1 MRWFRREM
9 TGILAALGLVIGGQV
24 FAGAQESPPFLLE
37 RMQVEGLENV
47 FRVRPDL
54 YSGGQPTEAGFAELA
69 KLGVKTVI
77 SVDGAAPE
85 LDLAHKYGMRY
96 VHLPIGY
103 DSVPVEQQRKLVKA
117 RLTFPGPV
125 YIHCHHGKHRGPA
138 AVMSLCRATDPTLTA
153 ARAADSLKVMGTAAR
168 YAGLYASVAAARP
181 PTDEALRKLSAE
193 FPEKVAVSAMA
204 EQMGAIDGA
213 WDRLKA
219 AAKEGAAQG
228 ADRRALLASVVE
240 LEELVTEAGRLVE
253 GDAPGL
259 KPAFT
264 TATTQ
269 IRRERESLEK
279 PNAAISREEVNQ
291 LAARLEQSCNQCHA
305 VHRDRK

>member
-1 MRWFRREM
+1 MRWIRKEF
-9 TGILAALGLVIGGQV
+9 TGSIAVLGLVLGGLVQST
-24 FAGAQESPPFLLE
+24 AQDPPPFLLE
-37 RMQVEGLENV
+37 KMEVEGLENV
-47 FRVRPDL
+47 FRVRPNL

-69 KLGVKTVI
+69 KLGVKTII

-103 DSVPVEQQRKLVKA
+103 DSVPIEQQQKLVKA

-168 YAGLYASVAAARP
+168 YAGLYAAVAAARP
-181 PTDEALRKLSAE
+181 PTDEELRKLPTE

-204 EQMGAIDGA
+204 EQMGAIDGV

-219 AAKEGAAQG
+219 AAKKGAAQA
-228 ADRRALLASVVE
+228 ADRRVLLASVVE
-240 LEELVTEAGRLVE
+240 LEELVTEAGRLAE
-253 GDAPGL
+253 SDARGL
-259 KPAFT
+259 KPAFA
-264 TATTQ
+264 TAASQ
-269 IRRERESLEK
+269 IRQERERLEK
-279 PNAAISREEVNQ
+279 STAAISTEEVHQ

>member
-1 MRWFRREM
+1 MRWFGREI
-9 TGILAALGLVIGGQV
+9 TGILAAGGLVLGGLV
-24 FAGAQESPPFLLE
+24 FAAAEEPPPFLLE
-37 RMQVEGLENV
+37 KMQVAGLENV

-54 YSGGQPTEAGFAELA
+54 YSGGQPDEAGFAELA

-77 SVDGAAPE
+77 SVDGAPPE
-85 LDLAHKYGMRY
+85 LELAHKYGLRY

-103 DSVPVEQQRKLVKA
+103 DSVPVGQQQKLVKA

-138 AVMSLCRATDPTLTA
+138 AVMSLCRATDPKLSVETA
-153 ARAADSLKVMGTAAR
+153 RDSLKVMGTAAR

-181 PTDEALRKLSAE
+181 PSDEELRKLPAE
-193 FPEKVAVSAMA
+193 FPERVAVSALA
-204 EQMGAIDGA
+204 EQMGVIDGA

-219 AAKEGAAQG
+219 AAKQG
-228 ADRRALLASVVE
+228 SVRSADRKALLASVVE

-253 GDAPGL
+253 GEPPAL
-259 KPAFT
+259 KPAFV
-264 TATTQ
+264 TAAGQ

-279 PNAAISREEVNQ
+279 SPAAVSRDAVDQ
-291 LAARLEQSCNQCHA
+291 LTARLEQCCNQCHA

>member
-1 MRWFRREM
+1 MRWFGREM

-37 RMQVEGLENV
+37 KMQVEGLENV

-77 SVDGAAPE
+77 SVDGAPPE
-85 LDLAHKYGMRY
+85 LELAHKYGIRY

-103 DSVPVEQQRKLVKA
+103 DGVPVEQQQKLVKA
-117 RLTFPGPV
+117 RQVFPGPV

-138 AVMSLCRATDPTLTA
+138 AVMSLCRATDPKLSPEV
-153 ARAADSLKVMGTAAR
+153 ARDSLKSMGTAAR

-181 PTDEALRKLSAE
+181 PADEDLRKLPAE
-193 FPEKVAVSAMA
+193 FPERVAVSAMA
-204 EQMGAIDGA
+204 EQMGAIDSA

-219 AAKEGAAQG
+219 AAKKGAART
-228 ADRRALLASVVE
+228 ADRKALLGSVVE
-240 LEELVTEAGRLVE
+240 LEELVTEAGRLVDGE
-253 GDAPGL
+253 PPAL
-259 KPAFT
+259 KQAFA
-264 TATTQ
+264 TAAGQ

-279 PNAAISREEVNQ
+279 SSAAVSIEEAGR
-291 LAARLEQSCNQCHA
+291 LAALLEQSCNQCHA
-305 VHRDRK
+305 VHRDRR

>member
-1 MRWFRREM
+1 MRWFGKEM
-9 TGILAALGLVIGGQV
+9 TGGLAALGLVIGGLV
-24 FAGAQESPPFLLE
+24 LAGAQEPPPFLLE
-37 RMQVEGLENV
+37 RMQVAGLENV

-77 SVDGAAPE
+77 SVDGAPPE
-85 LDLAHKYGMRY
+85 LALAHKYGLRY

-117 RLTFPGPV
+117 RLAFPGPV

-138 AVMSLCRATDPTLTA
+138 AVMSLCRATDPKLSPEV
-153 ARAADSLKVMGTAAR
+153 ARDSLKSMGTAAR
-168 YAGLYASVAAARP
+168 YAGLYASVEGARP
-181 PTDEALRKLSAE
+181 PTDEDLRVLPDE
-193 FPEKVAVSAMA
+193 FPEKVAVSAMV

-219 AAKEGAAQG
+219 AAKKGEARS
-228 ADRRALLASVVE
+228 ADRKALLASVVE

-253 GDAPGL
+253 NEPPAL
-259 KPAFT
+259 KQAFA
-264 TATTQ
+264 TAAGQ
-269 IRRERESLEK
+269 IRRERESVEK
-279 PNAAISREEVNQ
+279 SPAAVSVEDAGQ

>member
-1 MRWFRREM
+1 MRWIKKE
-9 TGILAALGLVIGGQV
+9 ISVWIAVLGFVIGGQV
-24 FAGAQESPPFLLE
+24 VAGAQESPPFLLE
-37 RMQVEGLENV
+37 KMQVAGLENV

-77 SVDGAAPE
+77 SVDGAPPE
-85 LDLAHKYGMRY
+85 LELAHKYGLRY

-117 RLTFPGPV
+117 RQVLPGPV

-138 AVMSLCRATDPTLTA
+138 AVMSLCRATDPKLSPEVS
-153 ARAADSLKVMGTAAR
+153 RDSLKSMGTAAR
-168 YAGLYASVAAARP
+168 YAGLYASVAGVRP
-181 PTDEALRKLSAE
+181 PTDDDLRKLPDE

-204 EQMGAIDGA
+204 GQMGAIDDA
-213 WDRLKA
+213 WDRLNA
-219 AAKEGAAQG
+219 AATKGAART
-228 ADRRALLASVVE
+228 ADRKALLATVVE

-253 GDAPGL
+253 NEPPAL
-259 KPAFT
+259 KQAFA
-264 TATTQ
+264 TAAGQ

-279 PNAAISREEVNQ
+279 SPAAVSVEDAGQ
-291 LAARLEQSCNQCHA
+291 SAGRLEQSCNQCHA

>member
-1 MRWFRREM
+1 MRWFRKEI
-9 TGILAALGLVIGGQV
+9 TGCFVVLGLVLGGL
-24 FAGAQESPPFLLE
+24 AQAAAQDPPPFLLE
-37 RMQVEGLENV
+37 KMQVEGLENV

-69 KLGVKTVI
+69 KLGVKTII

-103 DSVPVEQQRKLVKA
+103 NSVPVEQQQKLVKA

-125 YIHCHHGKHRGPA
+125 YVHCHHGKHRGPA

-153 ARAADSLKVMGTAAR
+153 GRAADSLKVMGTAAR
-168 YAGLYASVAAARP
+168 YAGLYASVAAARS
-181 PTDEALRKLSAE
+181 PTDAELRKLPTE

-219 AAKEGAAQG
+219 AAKKSAVQT
-228 ADRRALLASVVE
+228 ADQRVLLASVVE
-240 LEELVTEAGRLVE
+240 LEELVAEAGRLVE

-259 KPAFT
+259 KPAFVK
-264 TATTQ
+264 AAGQ

-279 PNAAISREEVNQ
+279 STAAISTEDVNQ